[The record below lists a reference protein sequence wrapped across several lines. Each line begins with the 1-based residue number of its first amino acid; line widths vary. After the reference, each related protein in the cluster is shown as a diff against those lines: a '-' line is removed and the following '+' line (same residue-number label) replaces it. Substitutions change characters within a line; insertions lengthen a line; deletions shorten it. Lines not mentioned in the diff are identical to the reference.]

1 MASAQGGIP
10 RVGVIVNP
18 IAGMGGTVAL
28 HGTDG
33 DAPARA
39 RALGALPGSEERMR
53 RTLTVLRR
61 EHPGSLEV
69 VAADGVMGADS
80 VRASG
85 LIVSTTVEIAS
96 GCTTAEDTRSAARAM
111 CDAGVDL
118 VLFAGGDGTAAD
130 IVGMLGTSIALLGAP
145 SGVKMH
151 SGVFARTPERAG
163 EIAAEY
169 LRAGDRRST
178 EETEVLDVRAGEH
191 DISNIG
197 VARVP
202 RTTAGVQGPKVAR
215 ADSTSADIRALG
227 AQIAAS
233 MLPGTTYILGPGT
246 TVGSILSALGLE
258 GTRNGFDIVVDGA
271 IVTRD
276 ASEGALFSHLSAHP
290 NSFLV
295 LGVVG
300 GQGFLLGRGN
310 QQISPR
316 VLALIDDANIVI
328 VAAQN
333 KVDALQP
340 PMLHVDLGRAE
351 PHIALQ
357 GYRRVRTS
365 PTRSTV
371 LRIAN

>member
-1 MASAQGGIP
+1 VAKTPSAVP

-33 DAPARA
+33 NASKRA
-39 RALGALPGSEERMR
+39 RELGAVPGSEARMR
-53 RTLTVLRR
+53 RALAILCR
-61 EHPGSLEV
+61 EHPGDFEI
-69 VAADGVMGADS
+69 VAADGAMGATS

-85 LIVSTTVEIAS
+85 LAVSSTVGIARDLTS
-96 GCTTAEDTRSAARAM
+96 AQDTRSAAIAM
-111 CDAGVDL
+111 RDAGVEL
-118 VLFAGGDGTAAD
+118 LLFAGGDGTAAD
-130 IVGMLGTSIALLGAP
+130 IVSAVKTSITLLGIP

-169 LRAGDRRST
+169 LLAGDRRST
-178 EETEVLDVRAGEH
+178 EEAEVLDVTPGE
-191 DISNIG
+191 DELSDIG

-202 RTTAGVQGPKVAR
+202 RATAGVQGSKVMR
-215 ADSTSADIRALG
+215 ATNTNADIRALG
-227 AQIAAS
+227 AQIAAT
-233 MLPGTTYILGPGT
+233 MRADTTYILGCGT
-246 TVGSILSALGLE
+246 TVGSVLAALGLE
-258 GTRNGFDIVVDGA
+258 GTRNGFDVVVNGA
-271 IVTRD
+271 IVTKD
-276 ASEGALFSHLSAHP
+276 ASEGALFSHLSTHP
-290 NSFLV
+290 NSVLV

-328 VAAQN
+328 VAAQS
-333 KVDALQP
+333 KVDVLHP
-340 PMLHVDLGRAE
+340 PVLHVDLGQSQ
-351 PHIALQ
+351 PHAALQ
-357 GYRRVRTS
+357 GYRQVRTS

-371 LRIAN
+371 LRISH